1 MMRRPRSLERLFVS
15 VLVLFAMSC
24 GRDEKED
31 QLVEEYRQFV
41 ADRSACTQTSEC
53 SLAGGG
59 CPLGCGAGVRSEH
72 ADAVNVKAMELIS
85 VLEARGQTCKYKC
98 PSQHAECVAGRC
110 TAVPDR

>member
-1 MMRRPRSLERLFVS
+1 MMRRPRFLEQL
-15 VLVLFAMSC
+15 LVCTLVVTATSC

-31 QLVEEYRQFV
+31 QLVEEYKQFV
-41 ADRSACTQTSEC
+41 EDRSACTQTSEC

-85 VLEARGQTCKYKC
+85 VHEARGQACKYKC
-98 PSQHAECVAGRC
+98 PAQHAECVAGRC